1 MYIQCTKTL
10 FEHLG
15 PLCSELS
22 TPYESTYRWHAN
34 CFELYGLQYVMFLND
49 TGDEDLLI
57 KVESFQDFGKQVE
70 LALHFD
76 MEKSGLTAAQ
86 IAKYMEDT
94 GPITFVLT
102 HDQALVA
109 RLNKRITR
117 LKESRSPQLLFPGA
131 FPGTGN
137 EAAFENSLD
146 AVIDRVFDKILG
158 DLAYP
163 MSRNTAK
170 TRSKAPRKTSST
182 SALSLDKTPMVALDA
197 ELMLYRDEK
206 VTRSFLVP
214 LEMDF
219 GTLSTIL
226 QMGFGWSESSD
237 HEFHLKRD
245 TIRIG
250 ADRSDMYMR
259 LMFEGKHTQVLM
271 EGETVLSDFIPG
283 VRKIQ
288 YHFGFDRGWLLDI
301 SVKKATDFDGGP
313 YVECTGGQGTTP
325 PEDCGGPPGY
335 DELCEILGDPT
346 HVEYAETVEW
356 IHDNRNAKFDLKRIN
371 TELKKLKFV
380 DITR

>member
-1 MYIQCTKTL
+1 MYIQCTKKL
-10 FEHLG
+10 FEHLD
-15 PLCSELS
+15 PLCLKLS
-22 TPYESTYRWHAN
+22 TPYESTYCWHAN
-34 CFELYGLQYVMFLND
+34 CFELHGLQYVMFLND

-76 MEKSGLTAAQ
+76 MEKNGLTAVE

-94 GPITFVLT
+94 GPIAFALTQDQVLI
-102 HDQALVA
+102 A
-109 RLNKRITR
+109 RLNNRIKR
-117 LKESRSPQLLFPGA
+117 LKESRSSRLLFPGV
-131 FPGTGN
+131 FPDTGN
-137 EAAFENSLD
+137 DATFENSLD
-146 AVIDRVFDKILG
+146 AVIERVIDKILG

-170 TRSKAPRKTSST
+170 TKSKAPKKIVPT
-182 SALSLDKTPMVALDA
+182 SALSLDKTPMIAIDA
-197 ELMLYRDEK
+197 ELMLYREEK

-219 GTLSTIL
+219 GTLGTIL
-226 QMGFGWSESSD
+226 QMGFGWSEGSG

-250 ADRSDMYMR
+250 ADSSDMYMR
-259 LMFEGKHTQVLM
+259 LMFEGKHTQVLS

-301 SVKKATDFDGGP
+301 SVKKAPDADGGP
-313 YVECTGGQGTTP
+313 YVTCTGGQGTTP

-371 TELKKLKFV
+371 TALKRLKFV
-380 DITR
+380 DTTR